1 MIMMTM
7 MMMMVKPVLAI
18 ELRAIPPQSTPQ
30 PHLLHRPDNDD
41 AEVVDDD
48 ENVDG
53 DVDEDNDDVDVDEDD
68 DEPAKQLDHRTVQ
81 PLYTRR

>member
-1 MIMMTM
+1 MMTM

-30 PHLLHRPDNDD
+30 PHLLHRPDNDA
-41 AEVVDDD
+41 AEVNDD
-48 ENVDG
+48 ENVDD